1 MNVKKFQTILIVAAV
16 VAVGAV
22 LYLSFRPKADV
33 AVKSIDF
40 LTEQTL
46 TAEGSE
52 LDNVEYTD
60 GKIQLIP
67 Q

>member
-22 LYLSFRPKADV
+22 LYFSFKPKADV
-33 AVKSIDF
+33 TVKSIDF
-40 LTEQTL
+40 LTQQTL
-46 TAEGSE
+46 TAEGSG
-52 LDNVEYTD
+52 LDKVEYID
-60 GKIQLIP
+60 GKIQLAP